1 MADEIQIQP
10 SSSSEILDL
19 LLGAGLDRGQAT
31 ALIGNLP
38 QDQRSERLEDGEGQR
53 PTTRSNPQIRSD
65 QSSTGRT
72 DFERTVMETMQRLS
86 QRLDSLAERVEGNDG
101 RNRAMMTES
110 SPTSGSTPTL
120 WADRPLDEPLDS
132 LPMPQWDDQDEE
144 SAEVESRKVVQV
156 SENTQKAI
164 KTAFGRPLHNAARLQ
179 TRKAYPFPMTEDTK
193 CPKLDGVVKQNLTKE
208 IKDADSNVAKL
219 QTLTLD
225 AVAPLVHILEEAQRG
240 SLTVKTAVD
249 AAGAALALL
258 GNASAHMTGERR
270 KRVLRDLNKD
280 LLPLAEDEEAFKG
293 AAPLLFGESFER
305 RMKDHLESL
314 KCLRRSMA
322 PKPGTDQFFRRGR
335 SLYPARGGGNFRG
348 RGGGQRYNPY
358 QPRNRDRHF
367 QKKDNLSKKQ

>member
-53 PTTRSNPQIRSD
+53 PTTRSNPQIQSD

-101 RNRAMMTES
+101 RNRATMTES

-132 LPMPQWDDQDEE
+132 LPMPQWDDQDKE
-144 SAEVESRKVVQV
+144 SADVESRKVVQV

-164 KTAFGRPLHNAARLQ
+164 KTAFGRPLHNAARL
-179 TRKAYPFPMTEDTK
+179 
-193 CPKLDGVVKQNLTKE
+193 
-208 IKDADSNVAKL
+208 
-219 QTLTLD
+219 
-225 AVAPLVHILEEAQRG
+225 
-240 SLTVKTAVD
+240 
-249 AAGAALALL
+249 
-258 GNASAHMTGERR
+258 
-270 KRVLRDLNKD
+270 
-280 LLPLAEDEEAFKG
+280 
-293 AAPLLFGESFER
+293 
-305 RMKDHLESL
+305 
-314 KCLRRSMA
+314 
-322 PKPGTDQFFRRGR
+322 
-335 SLYPARGGGNFRG
+335 
-348 RGGGQRYNPY
+348 
-358 QPRNRDRHF
+358 
-367 QKKDNLSKKQ
+367 